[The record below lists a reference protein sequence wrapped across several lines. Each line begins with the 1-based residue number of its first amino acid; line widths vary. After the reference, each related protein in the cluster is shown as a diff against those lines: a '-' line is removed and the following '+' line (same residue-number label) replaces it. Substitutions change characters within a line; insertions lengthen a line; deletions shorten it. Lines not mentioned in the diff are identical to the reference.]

1 MVRGNAAA
9 AETVCDRTPDPR
21 CPPSPVAKDA
31 KLSDSIRPLRYRPR
45 PPGGRR
51 ERTVPSRISSEL
63 SPVVRVRYQ
72 D

>member
-1 MVRGNAAA
+1 MVRGKAGA
-9 AETVCDRTPDPR
+9 AETVCDRPLDPR
-21 CPPSPVAKDA
+21 CPPSPVVGNAQP
-31 KLSDSIRPLRYRPR
+31 SDSIRTLWYRPR
-45 PPGGRR
+45 TPGGRR

>member
-9 AETVCDRTPDPR
+9 DETVCDRTPDPR
-21 CPPSPVAKDA
+21 CPPSPVAGNA
-31 KLSDSIRPLRYRPR
+31 KPSDSIRPLRYRPR
-45 PPGGRR
+45 
-51 ERTVPSRISSEL
+51 TSSEL